1 MKKYYEENNIKI
13 ECKKTDARENNLEIL
28 GLEMDATEMKFE
40 DCSFDVVI
48 DKGTLDALLV

>member
-1 MKKYYEENNIKI
+1 MKKHYEENNIKI